1 MIDPALLSAYI
12 ASRICH
18 DLVSPVSSI
27 SNALDMINDPNDPEM
42 RQMANDL
49 LHDGAQS
56 ASVRL
61 QFLRYAFGSAGLS
74 DGTADIHEAKQLTEN
89 FVATHK
95 PSVTWDIETG
105 HLSFSHVRLMMN
117 LVLMGVDALPRG
129 GVMHVRVRD
138 EQGGMTITV
147 NAKGSRARLRTET
160 TVALERGTPEGGWE
174 PRTIQPLF
182 ALMLADGLDAE
193 LTAKAAGEEEIIIMA
208 QGVRAAG

>member
-27 SNALDMINDPNDPEM
+27 TNALDMIDEPSDAEM
-42 RQMANDL
+42 HDMAQDL
-49 LHDGAQS
+49 LQQGAQS

-74 DGTADIHEAKQLTEN
+74 DGTADIHEAKKITED

-95 PSVTWDIETG
+95 PSLTWDIETS

-117 LVLMGVDALPRG
+117 LVMMAVDCLPRG

-138 EQGGMTITV
+138 EQAGMTITV
-147 NAKGSRARLRTET
+147 NAQGTRARLRSETEA
-160 TVALERGTPEGGWE
+160 ALARTEPEGGWE

-182 ALMLADGLDAE
+182 ALMLADGLGAQ
-193 LTAKAAGEEEIIIMA
+193 LTAKTAGEEEIIIMA